1 MQSITRIENA
11 KIGIATE
18 YGKPYFK
25 LSKIFK
31 ELSIPFDSIL
41 PSEINDFD
49 GDLVVTTEKE
59 APKQISIPMLF
70 DEIINKDPI
79 VVKGIIT
86 KMLNSS
92 TNSSKLILG
101 IDPGQRIG
109 VSVTYLEN
117 EIARAFFVSL
127 DKLIHYLISILAE
140 LPAARKIV
148 KIGNGDMKTANKILQ
163 MLNLQFCS
171 KFEIE
176 FVDESST
183 TLKIKNHNQRG
194 KRDMLSAQFISQ
206 RSGIPKS
213 ILPLS
218 ITG

>member
-1 MQSITRIENA
+1 M
-11 KIGIATE
+11 
-18 YGKPYFK
+18 
-25 LSKIFK
+25 
-31 ELSIPFDSIL
+31 
-41 PSEINDFD
+41 
-49 GDLVVTTEKE
+49 
-59 APKQISIPMLF
+59 
-70 DEIINKDPI
+70 
-79 VVKGIIT
+79 
-86 KMLNSS
+86 
-92 TNSSKLILG
+92 
-101 IDPGQRIG
+101 
-109 VSVTYLEN
+109 EN

-140 LPAARKIV
+140 LPASRKIV

>member
-1 MQSITRIENA
+1 M
-11 KIGIATE
+11 
-18 YGKPYFK
+18 
-25 LSKIFK
+25 
-31 ELSIPFDSIL
+31 
-41 PSEINDFD
+41 PSEIDDFD

-59 APKQISIPMLF
+59 APKKISIPMLF
-70 DEIINKDPI
+70 DEIISKDPI

-86 KMLNSS
+86 KILNPS
-92 TNSSKLILG
+92 TNLSKLVLG

-127 DKLIHYLISILAE
+127 DNLIKYLISILAE

-206 RSGIPKS
+206 RNGIPKS
-213 ILPLS
+213 ILPIS

>member
-1 MQSITRIENA
+1 MI
-11 KIGIATE
+11 
-18 YGKPYFK
+18 
-25 LSKIFK
+25 
-31 ELSIPFDSIL
+31 
-41 PSEINDFD
+41 
-49 GDLVVTTEKE
+49 VTTEKE
-59 APKQISIPMLF
+59 APKQISIPILF
-70 DEIINKDPI
+70 DEIISKDPI

-92 TNSSKLILG
+92 TNYSKLVLG

-127 DKLIHYLISILAE
+127 DKLIQYLISILAE
-140 LPAARKIV
+140 LPASRKIV

-163 MLNLQFCS
+163 MLNLKFCS
-171 KFEIE
+171 KFEIEFE

-194 KRDMLSAQFISQ
+194 KRDMLSAKFISQ

-213 ILPLS
+213 VLPLS

>member
-1 MQSITRIENA
+1 M
-11 KIGIATE
+11 
-18 YGKPYFK
+18 
-25 LSKIFK
+25 
-31 ELSIPFDSIL
+31 
-41 PSEINDFD
+41 PSEIDDFD

-59 APKQISIPMLF
+59 TPKQISIPMLF
-70 DEIINKDPI
+70 DEIISKDPI
-79 VVKGIIT
+79 VIKGIIT

-92 TNSSKLILG
+92 TNSSKLVLG
-101 IDPGQRIG
+101 IDPGERIG

-117 EIARAFFVSL
+117 EIARTFFVSM
-127 DKLIHYLISILAE
+127 DSLIPYLISILAE
-140 LPAARKIV
+140 LPAARKII

-163 MLNLQFCS
+163 MLNLKFCS

-183 TLKIKNHNQRG
+183 SLKIKNHNQRG

>member
-1 MQSITRIENA
+1 M
-11 KIGIATE
+11 
-18 YGKPYFK
+18 
-25 LSKIFK
+25 
-31 ELSIPFDSIL
+31 

-70 DEIINKDPI
+70 DEIISKDPI

-92 TNSSKLILG
+92 TNSSKLVLG

-148 KIGNGDMKTANKILQ
+148 KIGNGDMK
-163 MLNLQFCS
+163 
-171 KFEIE
+171 
-176 FVDESST
+176 
-183 TLKIKNHNQRG
+183 
-194 KRDMLSAQFISQ
+194 
-206 RSGIPKS
+206 
-213 ILPLS
+213 
-218 ITG
+218 

>member
-1 MQSITRIENA
+1 
-11 KIGIATE
+11 
-18 YGKPYFK
+18 
-25 LSKIFK
+25 
-31 ELSIPFDSIL
+31 L
-41 PSEINDFD
+41 PSEIDSFK
-49 GDLVVTTEKE
+49 GDLIVTTEKE
-59 APKQISIPMLF
+59 APKQISIPILF
-70 DEIINKDPI
+70 DEIISKDPI

-92 TNSSKLILG
+92 TNSSKLVLG
-101 IDPGQRIG
+101 IDPGERIG

-127 DKLIHYLISILAE
+127 EKLIRYLISILAE
-140 LPAARKIV
+140 LPASRKIV
-148 KIGNGDMKTANKILQ
+148 KIGNGDMKTANKILE
-163 MLNLQFCS
+163 MLNLKFCS

-183 TLKIKNHNQRG
+183 TFKIKNHNQRG

-206 RSGIPKS
+206 RSGISKFV
-213 ILPLS
+213 LPLS

>member
-1 MQSITRIENA
+1 M
-11 KIGIATE
+11 
-18 YGKPYFK
+18 
-25 LSKIFK
+25 
-31 ELSIPFDSIL
+31 
-41 PSEINDFD
+41 
-49 GDLVVTTEKE
+49 
-59 APKQISIPMLF
+59 
-70 DEIINKDPI
+70 
-79 VVKGIIT
+79 
-86 KMLNSS
+86 
-92 TNSSKLILG
+92 
-101 IDPGQRIG
+101 
-109 VSVTYLEN
+109 
-117 EIARAFFVSL
+117 
-127 DKLIHYLISILAE
+127 ISILAE

>member
-25 LSKIFK
+25 ISKIFK
-31 ELSIPFDSIL
+31 ELSITFDSIL
-41 PSEINDFD
+41 PSEIDDFD

-92 TNSSKLILG
+92 TNSSKLVLG

-127 DKLIHYLISILAE
+127 DKFIHYLISILAE
-140 LPAARKIV
+140 LPASRKIV

>member
-1 MQSITRIENA
+1 MCS
-11 KIGIATE
+11 
-18 YGKPYFK
+18 
-25 LSKIFK
+25 S
-31 ELSIPFDSIL
+31 
-41 PSEINDFD
+41 
-49 GDLVVTTEKE
+49 DL
-59 APKQISIPMLF
+59 
-70 DEIINKDPI
+70 
-79 VVKGIIT
+79 
-86 KMLNSS
+86 
-92 TNSSKLILG
+92 
-101 IDPGQRIG
+101 
-109 VSVTYLEN
+109 
-117 EIARAFFVSL
+117 IARAFFVSL
-127 DKLIHYLISILAE
+127 DKLIPYLISILAE

-206 RSGIPKS
+206 RTGNSKS